1 MKGVIKGLLGDLDHD
16 GPGLFKRQ
24 ELSQDHVMVHDADK
38 STVWIA
44 ERIASANH
52 D

>member
-24 ELSQDHVMVHDADK
+24 ELAVPRPRDG
-38 STVWIA
+38 T
-44 ERIASANH
+44 RC
-52 D
+52 